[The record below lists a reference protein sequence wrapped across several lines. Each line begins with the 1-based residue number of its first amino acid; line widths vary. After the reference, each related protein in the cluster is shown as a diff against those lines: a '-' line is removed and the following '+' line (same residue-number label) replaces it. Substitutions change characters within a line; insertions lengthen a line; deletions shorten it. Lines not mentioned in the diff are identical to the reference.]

1 MFFFYLLILFSCF
14 SQNFSQALESNYN
27 HSTIKIVPDQILLSD
42 DNYFYFG
49 IEINLEKD
57 WKTYWKNP
65 GDAGAPITIE
75 FDNNQGILEKK
86 ILFPFPEKFV
96 DKSITTIGYENRVIF
111 PIRLKLNREI
121 EEINTNITLQYL
133 VCKEVCIPL
142 KSKHKIEY
150 FLKDANLN
158 FKESIIYDFFQKV
171 PLKNSGYFSL
181 ESKVFFK
188 TNKIEL
194 SLKNFKNKN
203 IKAFAYSDDVNF
215 STNVRF
221 RDKNHIISLYANESL
236 ENIKSPISLVIS
248 DGLKYKEIILDNLK
262 NDFGKK
268 PYLFNF
274 LILAFLGGLI
284 LNFMPCV
291 LPVLS
296 LKLLSLV
303 KIGSEDAI
311 KVKNN
316 IISIVLG
323 IFTSFLFLSLFII
336 TMKFLGHSIGWGF
349 QFQNLYFLV
358 FITTIV
364 FIFSLNLLGFFEIIL
379 PVKLF
384 NNINEYINSN
394 KTSGYYFSGVFATLM
409 ATPCSAPFL
418 GTAIGFSAITSN
430 LNILMIFISVALGFS
445 LPYLLIFLNPKFLKI
460 IPKPGQWMD
469 VFKFILGLILL
480 ATSGWLMKLSG
491 IDEVFILIIILLV
504 TTLSLILFFNIKKLF
519 TSLIFS
525 IVIFLF
531 LIKPF
536 QNTQKQNNWVDFDE
550 QILNLEVSNDKVLL
564 LDLTADWCITC
575 QINKQTTL
583 ENEDL
588 IEFLKSNNI
597 LLMRGDWTK
606 PNDKILNFIKK
617 NGRLGIPLNIIYG
630 PRKKNGILLPEILT
644 KDLIIDNIMLVK

>member
-1 MFFFYLLILFSCF
+1 M
-14 SQNFSQALESNYN
+14 
-27 HSTIKIVPDQILLSD
+27 
-42 DNYFYFG
+42 
-49 IEINLEKD
+49 NL
-57 WKTYWKNP
+57 
-65 GDAGAPITIE
+65 
-75 FDNNQGILEKK
+75 
-86 ILFPFPEKFV
+86 
-96 DKSITTIGYENRVIF
+96 
-111 PIRLKLNREI
+111 
-121 EEINTNITLQYL
+121 
-133 VCKEVCIPL
+133 
-142 KSKHKIEY
+142 
-150 FLKDANLN
+150 
-158 FKESIIYDFFQKV
+158 
-171 PLKNSGYFSL
+171 
-181 ESKVFFK
+181 
-188 TNKIEL
+188 
-194 SLKNFKNKN
+194 
-203 IKAFAYSDDVNF
+203 
-215 STNVRF
+215 STNVRLS
-221 RDKNHIISLYANESL
+221 DKNHVISLYADESL

-262 NDFGKK
+262 NDSGKK
-268 PYLFNF
+268 TYLFNF

-303 KIGSEDAI
+303 KIGSESAI

-323 IFTSFLFLSLFII
+323 IFSSFLFLSLFII

-349 QFQNLYFLV
+349 QFQNLYFLI
-358 FITTIV
+358 FITSIV

-379 PVKLF
+379 PGKLF

-394 KTSGYYFSGVFATLM
+394 KISGYYFSGVFATLM

-445 LPYLLIFLNPKFLKI
+445 SPYLLIFVNPKFLKI

-491 IDEVFILIIILLV
+491 IDEVFILIITLLV
-504 TTLSLILFFNIKKLF
+504 TALSLILFFNIKKLIS
-519 TSLIFS
+519 SLIFS
-525 IVIFLF
+525 IVIFLY

-536 QNTQKQNNWVDFDE
+536 QNTQKQNDWVEFDE
-550 QILNLEVSNDKVLL
+550 QILNLEVSNNKVLL

-597 LLMRGDWTK
+597 FLMRGDWTK

-630 PRKKNGILLPEILT
+630 PRNKNGILLPEILT
-644 KDLIIDNIMLVK
+644 KDLIIDNIKLVK